1 MDLLFF
7 QGFLRFRGVPSKV
20 SRTSGY
26 TKGRFFQGNMLPD
39 AENRGLM
46 PCFLSVFEVLAE
58 PVSNPRPYREEGP
71 DYYQVRDKDR
81 VKDKLVQRLRKLG
94 YAVTVTAAE
103 PAA

>member
-1 MDLLFF
+1 MAYTLL
-7 QGFLRFRGVPSKV
+7 
-20 SRTSGY
+20 
-26 TKGRFFQGNMLPD
+26 
-39 AENRGLM
+39 
-46 PCFLSVFEVLAE
+46 
-58 PVSNPRPYREEGP
+58 SNPRPYQEEGP